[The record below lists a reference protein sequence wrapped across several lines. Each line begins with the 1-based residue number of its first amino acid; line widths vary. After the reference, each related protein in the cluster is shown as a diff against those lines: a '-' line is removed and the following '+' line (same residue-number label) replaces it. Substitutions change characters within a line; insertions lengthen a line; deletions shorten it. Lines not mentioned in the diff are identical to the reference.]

1 MIMLMK
7 LLILFIILIIGE
19 AFIYWIAYKNGD
31 TKIED
36 KKDETDTT
44 KF

>member
-1 MIMLMK
+1 MLIK

-36 KKDETDTT
+36 KKDETNTT
-44 KF
+44 EF